1 MDNGI
6 HAPVADTDIE
16 NFDRIMSINTKGMV
30 LCVRAE
36 AAAMREQSSKTFTSR
51 NGTRDIGRGA
61 IVNIA
66 SANSFAGLPGKMS
79 YTVSKHA
86 IMGLTKMAGRCSAGS
101 KLS

>member
-1 MDNGI
+1 M
-6 HAPVADTDIE
+6 
-16 NFDRIMSINTKGMV
+16 

-36 AAAMREQSSKTFTSR
+36 AAAMRKQEPKTIRGRS
-51 NGTRDIGRGA
+51 GERDIGRGA

-86 IMGLTKMAGRCSAGS
+86 ALALTKMVG
-101 KLS
+101 KFTLIYQID